1 MRAGPIIVGPRS
13 WADWVGSQGHSQP
26 SLRIEG
32 CETASLPWRGPL
44 AAKIRA
50 GCRATSKLWPL
61 PRSADRRPLAQ
72 LKGGAGAFGVVVG
85 HSPSTILSLPALVSR
100 SPPDNSCMYPSWIS
114 RSLCSTG
121 IARCIK
127 PLAQSRNETNSSWVN
142 GGGAG
147 AIPRICA
154 SFSSGRLTSSN
165 VATWVLSNQDSNT
178 APQTSQDARP
188 VCGIKN
194 FASVRSYSAPQLH
207 LTIVAIL
214 GICARNRPFSSA

>member
-1 MRAGPIIVGPRS
+1 MRLAEGEELGSNLLQVLQRRPTELVGLGWVAGAPPV
-13 WADWVGSQGHSQP
+13 
-26 SLRIEG
+26 
-32 CETASLPWRGPL
+32 LPP
-44 AAKIRA
+44 
-50 GCRATSKLWPL
+50 
-61 PRSADRRPLAQ
+61 DRRPRNGHSALEATVSSQ
-72 LKGGAGAFGVVVG
+72 NPGWLKGDQQQTSSKVIPRAFGVVVG

-127 PLAQSRNETNSSWVN
+127 PLAQARNETNSSWVN

-147 AIPRICA
+147 AIPRICV
-154 SFSSGRLTSSN
+154 SFSSGRLISSN
-165 VATWVLSNQDSNT
+165 VATWVLSNQDCNT
-178 APQTSQDARP
+178 APQTPQDARP

-194 FASVRSYSAPQLH
+194 FTSVHSYSAPQLH

>member
-1 MRAGPIIVGPRS
+1 V
-13 WADWVGSQGHSQP
+13 V
-26 SLRIEG
+26 LR
-32 CETASLPWRGPL
+32 
-44 AAKIRA
+44 
-50 GCRATSKLWPL
+50 
-61 PRSADRRPLAQ
+61 
-72 LKGGAGAFGVVVG
+72 AFGVVG
-85 HSPSTILSLPALVSR
+85 HSPSTILSLPAFVSR

-121 IARCIK
+121 IARCVK

-154 SFSSGRLTSSN
+154 NSSSGRLISSN
-165 VATWVLSNQDSNT
+165 VATWVLSNQDSNV

-194 FASVRSYSAPQLH
+194 FVSVRSYSAPQLH